1 MCKEFEDKPDMV
13 KIDKRR
19 RLTEMRCRDGGDL
32 RAHLDAMEKLKEE
45 LAGMGVNLPDSEYL
59 PILAASLPPSYRSFV
74 SSITGA
80 ARILGQDIQP
90 D

>member
-32 RAHLDAMEKLKEE
+32 
-45 LAGMGVNLPDSEYL
+45 
-59 PILAASLPPSYRSFV
+59 
-74 SSITGA
+74 
-80 ARILGQDIQP
+80 
-90 D
+90 